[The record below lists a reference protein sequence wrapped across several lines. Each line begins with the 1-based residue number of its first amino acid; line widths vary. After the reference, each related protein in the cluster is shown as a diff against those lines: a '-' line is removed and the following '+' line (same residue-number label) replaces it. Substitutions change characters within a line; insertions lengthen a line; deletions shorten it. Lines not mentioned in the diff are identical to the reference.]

1 MLDLNLSLGGSK
13 SMVSSHRGVTC
24 GSHALDRE
32 TRVALFSSM
41 GEGLRGKG
49 YEDKEVQV
57 ATH

>member
-1 MLDLNLSLGGSK
+1 
-13 SMVSSHRGVTC
+13 MVSSHRGVTC

-49 YEDKEVQV
+49 YEDKDVQV